1 MAIEAFRID
10 RFKRSLIDQ
19 GFRSPENLGAR
30 LKEIEDDRIRL
41 LSDAICAKGFVW
53 SWAERLSEGLSNGH
67 FCGCKVSETAHTDIP
82 KYLNRPV

>member
-10 RFKRSLIDQ
+10 RFARSLMDQ

-41 LSDAICAKGFVW
+41 LSDAICAKGIVW

-67 FCGCKVSETAHTDIP
+67 FFCETAHTDIP